1 MINKRVKQSDSY
13 LNVGGLFISGAALTT
28 DEFKQTL
35 LLDGK
40 PLVIPAS
47 NQYVLLPSEI
57 GLQPPNFFLSIP
69 YTGLSLYEEYLNTDY
84 IVTGWEVYLG
94 ESGSGP
100 AHLTSGASG
109 QPIWSPLTGQLY
121 VRSPLNPS
129 IRSPIANFY
138 INSGEFA
145 SSGEIFEDTLTGNQ
159 IIGIDI
165 YSGLSG
171 AEDFSVILRGRYNDL
186 YEGNISE
193 GVVMSSG
200 DSSISFYSEYGAT
213 GNTLL
218 EYYLANEFYANRWAV
233 YVSNTGSGPFA
244 NNLPLTG
251 RFYYRDPKGK
261 ESFTISN
268 FGLNSGQIALWDTF
282 TEDVYIPFRKMVGI
296 DISGTL
302 NDIKNVNI
310 VLGGRS
316 VVAANFYKDLITRA
330 QFEIFSGY
338 ATGLIAAAAS
348 GVSMINGA
356 YEAIT
361 LTGASGV
368 RVEGGG
374 WPNNIFTIINDSGN
388 FNTVNLIP
396 QANQPEYQEGR
407 FYYNNDTKTFDF
419 YLDNPDV
426 TLNLGQEEYIRI
438 VNKTTNTIFNGTPV
452 YISGAQGNRPK
463 GWPAL
468 GSENYHINHLVGLA
482 THDILNNEEGFVTV
496 NGVVNGVNTNLF
508 SIGDVLYLGETGNLV
523 NTPPVG
529 YPSYAQIGYALSSQN
544 NGKILISIRV
554 PSYSSGSGV
563 VVSGGVVSGG
573 NVAIKDVTTSTYD
586 FISGDIGKMIC
597 FSGNYPQTGVIKSGQ
612 GFNVGDYISIMQL
625 GTGELTISGSGIT
638 LSSRDSLNKAAG
650 QFAVLEILQKNTDF
664 WILYGDMA

>member
-13 LNVGGLFISGAALTT
+13 LNVGGLFISGTSLTT
-28 DEFKQTL
+28 DDFKQTL

-57 GLQPPNFFLSIP
+57 GLQPPNFFLSVP
-69 YTGLSLYEEYLNTDY
+69 YTGLSLYEEYLNTDF

-94 ESGSGP
+94 ESGLGP

-129 IRSPIANFY
+129 NRSSIANFY
-138 INSGEFA
+138 INSGQFA
-145 SSGEIFEDTLTGNQ
+145 NSGQIFQDTLTGNQ
-159 IIGIDI
+159 IIGLDI

-171 AEDFSVILRGRYNDL
+171 AEDLSIILKGRYNDL
-186 YEGNISE
+186 YEENISD

-218 EYYLANEFYANRWAV
+218 EYYSANEFYVNRWAV
-233 YVSNTGSGPFA
+233 YVSNSGTGPFA
-244 NNLPLTG
+244 NGLPLTG

-261 ESFTISN
+261 QTVTISN
-268 FGLNSGQIALWDTF
+268 FGLNSGLLASWSTTSQDI
-282 TEDVYIPFRKMVGI
+282 YIPFRKMIGI

-316 VVAANFYKDLITRA
+316 VVAANFYKDLITRS

-338 ATGLIAAAAS
+338 ATGLIAAASS

-356 YEAIT
+356 YEEII
-361 LTGASGV
+361 LTGASGI
-368 RVEGGG
+368 RVEGAG
-374 WPNNIFTIINDSGN
+374 WPNNTFTIVNDSGN

-396 QANQPEYQEGR
+396 QTGTIPYQEGR
-407 FYYNNDTKTFDF
+407 FFYNNDTKTFDF

-426 TLNLGQEEYIRI
+426 TFNLGQEQYLKG
-438 VNKTTNTIFNGTPV
+438 VNKTAAQINNGQVV

-463 GWPAL
+463 IWPANA
-468 GSENYHINHLVGLA
+468 SNSYHRTHLIGMA
-482 THDILNNEEGFVTV
+482 THDIPINEEGYVTTFGIV
-496 NGVVNGVNTNLF
+496 HGINTNQF
-508 SIGDVLYLGETGNLV
+508 STTDIVYLSETIDGGITGSSGIFAV
-523 NTPPVG
+523 K
-529 YPSYAQIGYALSSQN
+529 IGYALNATN
-544 NGKILISIRV
+544 NGSIFVKI
-554 PSYSSGSGV
+554 
-563 VVSGGVVSGG
+563 
-573 NVAIKDVTTSTYD
+573 
-586 FISGDIGKMIC
+586 
-597 FSGNYPQTGVIKSGQ
+597 
-612 GFNVGDYISIMQL
+612 
-625 GTGELTISGSGIT
+625 
-638 LSSRDSLNKAAG
+638 
-650 QFAVLEILQKNTDF
+650 
-664 WILYGDMA
+664 